1 MSVMNASSR
10 GAVRTPELAEDVETL
25 LNQPEPEGVYRETE
39 KCVGLLTLAGLILL
53 SPPTPRR
60 KR

>member
-1 MSVMNASSR
+1 MSVVEMSTR
-10 GAVRTPELAEDVETL
+10 GTTRTPELTEDVEAL
-25 LNQPEPEGVYRETE
+25 LAQPELEGVYRETE
-39 KCVGLLTLAGLILL
+39 KCAALLLAQGQLLL